1 MVARGCSKERW
12 EKTRGSSKS
21 KSKGGKKS
29 KAKCWYCN
37 KPGHLKKD
45 CSKRKE
51 AENNNKE
58 ANQVDSGMDDE
69 VLIGEALPICNISQD
84 ADYWLLDSGASH
96 HMIPHRNWFSSYET
110 VDGSSVF
117 MGNNASCQTVGID
130 NVKIKMYDGT
140 IKTLSDVRHV
150 PDLKKN
156 LIYLGVLDLHGYN
169 FTGQNGVL
177 KVSKGALVVM
187 KDEKVGNLYRLKG
200 STQVSEAAIVSDKA
214 EEGSRLW
221 HQRLGHM
228 SEKGLQV
235 LMNRK
240 LLPDLKSLK
249 LDFL

>member
-1 MVARGCSKERW
+1 
-12 EKTRGSSKS
+12 
-21 KSKGGKKS
+21 
-29 KAKCWYCN
+29 
-37 KPGHLKKD
+37 
-45 CSKRKE
+45 
-51 AENNNKE
+51 
-58 ANQVDSGMDDE
+58 
-69 VLIGEALPICNISQD
+69 
-84 ADYWLLDSGASH
+84 
-96 HMIPHRNWFSSYET
+96 
-110 VDGSSVF
+110 
-117 MGNNASCQTVGID
+117 
-130 NVKIKMYDGT
+130 MYDH
-140 IKTLSDVRHV
+140 IVKTLSDVRHV

-156 LIYLGVLDLHGYN
+156 LISLGVLDSNGYK

-187 KDEKVGNLYRLKG
+187 KAEKVGNLYRLKG

-249 LDFL
+249 LDFCKH